1 MKKMLMLSVLCGIVL
16 GSTTLVGAAAGDIQ
30 WTRTYGGSS
39 ESGAR
44 SVQQTTDGGYIIA
57 GYTYS
62 FGAGSD
68 DFYLVKTD
76 SSGNMEWDHRY
87 GGTNID
93 QAFSVVQTADEG
105 YIMAGITWS
114 FGEGNTDFYLIKT
127 NEYGGAQWGRTY
139 GGLNGDDAKSVLQ
152 TADGGFIVAG
162 YRVIPGFSQYQF
174 YLVRTNDIGDTIW
187 TRTYGWQFR
196 NDQAYSIE
204 LTSDGGFIVAGVT
217 DNNNADF
224 YVVKTDSVGDTLWT
238 RTYGG
243 AGIDVAR
250 SINQTNDGGYL
261 IGGYTTSYGGGAN
274 DVYLIKLNS
283 NGDTIWTGTYGGT
296 DNDYGCSVK
305 ETMDGD
311 YIVSGYTSSFG
322 AGLKDAYLL
331 KIHPNGDLNWS
342 RTYGGIYDDY
352 CYSVGQTNDSGFII
366 AGATDTLGAGGYEF
380 YLVKIEGDQSPPSC
394 CDVNMTPDTSPVI
407 VPPGGSFGL
416 AGNVGNPTADPIQT
430 DVWIGVIYNNIF
442 YQLWLFDNIP
452 LNPGQYLAAH
462 LNQAVPNYAPPGTY
476 TYVAYCGDHN
486 TNKCDSF
493 SFPFTV
499 TGARIDSGAD
509 EWTLEGG
516 WNNATVPAEYELVG
530 SYPNP
535 FNASTTIE
543 YQLPYDSN
551 VKLEI
556 FNLRGQKVA
565 TLVDANISA
574 GNHQVTWDAS
584 QYSSGIYFYRLVVGE
599 KTFAQR
605 MTLLK

>member
-1 MKKMLMLSVLCGIVL
+1 
-16 GSTTLVGAAAGDIQ
+16 
-30 WTRTYGGSS
+30 
-39 ESGAR
+39 
-44 SVQQTTDGGYIIA
+44 
-57 GYTYS
+57 
-62 FGAGSD
+62 
-68 DFYLVKTD
+68 
-76 SSGNMEWDHRY
+76 
-87 GGTNID
+87 
-93 QAFSVVQTADEG
+93 
-105 YIMAGITWS
+105 
-114 FGEGNTDFYLIKT
+114 
-127 NEYGGAQWGRTY
+127 
-139 GGLNGDDAKSVLQ
+139 
-152 TADGGFIVAG
+152 
-162 YRVIPGFSQYQF
+162 
-174 YLVRTNDIGDTIW
+174 
-187 TRTYGWQFR
+187 
-196 NDQAYSIE
+196 
-204 LTSDGGFIVAGVT
+204 
-217 DNNNADF
+217 
-224 YVVKTDSVGDTLWT
+224 
-238 RTYGG
+238 
-243 AGIDVAR
+243 
-250 SINQTNDGGYL
+250 
-261 IGGYTTSYGGGAN
+261 
-274 DVYLIKLNS
+274 
-283 NGDTIWTGTYGGT
+283 
-296 DNDYGCSVK
+296 
-305 ETMDGD
+305 
-311 YIVSGYTSSFG
+311 
-322 AGLKDAYLL
+322 
-331 KIHPNGDLNWS
+331 
-342 RTYGGIYDDY
+342 
-352 CYSVGQTNDSGFII
+352 
-366 AGATDTLGAGGYEF
+366 
-380 YLVKIEGDQSPPSC
+380 
-394 CDVNMTPDTSPVI
+394 MTPDTSPVI